1 MATNATAGRV
11 SQPFSQALFTAL
23 VKTLTGAGG
32 SPWMMA
38 AVPDV
43 EPPPDGTEPVRIKLA
58 LAGSLNGEAHL
69 ECHRVAAGI
78 WASKLLGHQEEV
90 FGTEQS
96 EALLKMVT
104 DGVKEFRAEL
114 VPEYGEFTIT
124 VSSTSEPPPD
134 LMRRE
139 QITII
144 SDKDDRASLLMYL
157 SPILIEALS
166 LHIEDQNKAKVPES
180 PVQGA
185 LEEAIAEP
193 VNSEDPKKAEI
204 PESPMQGALKE
215 MITEPDTIEDPKK
228 AKIPES
234 PVQETS
240 KEVTAEQVNLD
251 LVMDVELGVTLR
263 FGQRQLTLRE
273 VLELT
278 TGSVIELDRQVE
290 EPVELLLEG
299 KVIAKGEAVV
309 IDGNYGLRVTE
320 VSQVNFSPALR
331 GVS

>member
-1 MATNATAGRV
+1 MATNATAGGA
-11 SQPFSQALFTAL
+11 SQSFSQALFTAL

-58 LAGSLNGEAHL
+58 IAGSLNGEVYL

-78 WASKLLGHQEEV
+78 WASKLLGHQTEE

-114 VPEYGEFTIT
+114 VPEFGEFTIT
-124 VSSTSEPPPD
+124 ASSTSEPPPD
-134 LMRRE
+134 LTRRE
-139 QITII
+139 EITII

-157 SPILIEALS
+157 SPILTKALS
-166 LHIEDQNKAKVPES
+166 QHSEDQN
-180 PVQGA
+180 
-185 LEEAIAEP
+185 
-193 VNSEDPKKAEI
+193 
-204 PESPMQGALKE
+204 
-215 MITEPDTIEDPKK
+215 K

-234 PVQETS
+234 PVEEAVKEAIADPVNLEDPKKAEISESPMQGAS
-240 KEVTAEQVNLD
+240 KEVITEPVNLEDPKKAKIAESVTQGVLREVITEQVNLD
-251 LVMDVELGVTLR
+251 LVMDVELNVTLR

-299 KVIAKGEAVV
+299 KVIARGEAVV
-309 IDGNYGLRVTE
+309 IDGNYGLRITE
-320 VSQVNFSPALR
+320 VLQANFSPAFR